1 MENQTNTKQY
11 SDDQRSIDTLI
22 EAVTNPPP
30 EPTPREKGYEKA
42 FKESSE
48 YREVFEKCGNIR
60 GLVVCVDDEV
70 ILYVGRYW
78 FNGVVKNISKLGV
91 VIINQHHES
100 AIALGKISFVTVL
113 KRGKWYHMYCQI
125 KGC

>member
-1 MENQTNTKQY
+1 MKE
-11 SDDQRSIDTLI
+11 
-22 EAVTNPPP
+22 EAEV
-30 EPTPREKGYEKA
+30 
-42 FKESSE
+42 
-48 YREVFEKCGNIR
+48 REVLEKCGNIR